1 MGSATAG
8 MAAAMTRLNDV
19 ASQAASGDV
28 DMASQA
34 VGLARAKTQLRAS
47 AAVLRAT
54 NEMMGTLLDVVG

>member
-1 MGSATAG
+1 MGSAISG

-19 ASQAASGDV
+19 AAQTASGDV

-34 VGLARAKTQLRAS
+34 VDLARAKTQLRAN

-54 NEMMGTLLDVVG
+54 NEMMGTLLDVVA